1 MKLGRNLA
9 RTFLDYYKLQNYI
22 VFNPSTSIMPKLN
35 SSTGFS
41 TYRSASL
48 LGNGNGNSSL
58 LGLVYLIFFSNKFK
72 FNSS

>member
-35 SSTGFS
+35 NTSS
-41 TYRSASL
+41 
-48 LGNGNGNSSL
+48 
-58 LGLVYLIFFSNKFK
+58 FSNYRTS
-72 FNSS
+72 NTSLITGSNLNTLNQIR